1 MTKIR
6 PLIEQDH
13 SSIAVFKIP
22 SGNSSRNLNLLI
34 MKKQLLQVLTIA
46 GFISLFGACQN
57 APEGENAQSPAESTE
72 QAPAG
77 GGQSA
82 ISDDV
87 SQPNVVKVAIG
98 SKDHTT
104 LVKAV
109 QAAELVDALSNNGPF
124 TVFAPTNAAFDA
136 LPPGTVETLLKPE
149 NKDKLQNVLYNH
161 VLVGVFKAESL
172 QDGQTITMFGGAKVK
187 VSLKDGKVY
196 LGNSAILASVPAS
209 NGLVH
214 VVDAVLQ

>member
-1 MTKIR
+1 M
-6 PLIEQDH
+6 
-13 SSIAVFKIP
+13 
-22 SGNSSRNLNLLI
+22 
-34 MKKQLLQVLTIA
+34 
-46 GFISLFGACQN
+46 
-57 APEGENAQSPAESTE
+57 
-72 QAPAG
+72 
-77 GGQSA
+77 
-82 ISDDV
+82 
-87 SQPNVVKVAIG
+87 KVAIG

-124 TVFAPTNAAFDA
+124 TVFAPTNA
-136 LPPGTVETLLKPE
+136 
-149 NKDKLQNVLYNH
+149 
-161 VLVGVFKAESL
+161 VFKAESL